1 MNKVGGYGLQIHSN
15 TNSFVIITGF
25 LCKAGGSYT
34 IENRGKRYY
43 TA

>member
-1 MNKVGGYGLQIHSN
+1 MIGGCYGLQIHSN

-25 LCKAGGSYT
+25 LCKAGGPHT